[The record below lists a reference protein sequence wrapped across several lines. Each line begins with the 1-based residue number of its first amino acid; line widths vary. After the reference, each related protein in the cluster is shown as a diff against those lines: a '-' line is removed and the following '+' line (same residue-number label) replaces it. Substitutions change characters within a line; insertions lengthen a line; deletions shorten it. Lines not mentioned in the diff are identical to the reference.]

1 MKLQDQRRKFHSE
14 NGKTAFQFCA
24 RHKVAGKVAPSTQ
37 TSSSLGA
44 LRSRNTTD
52 GANLLFQQ
60 PQSVTPLQQQGKNLL
75 DQRKTR
81 NKTRNKTKLET
92 KRL

>member
-24 RHKVAGKVAPSTQ
+24 RHKVAGKVASSTQ

-44 LRSRNTTD
+44 LRSRNTMD

-60 PQSVTPLQQQGKNLL
+60 PQSVTSLQQQGKNLL